1 MKLKLRE
8 AFFGYVALQRIGA
21 EKMPI
26 KLSYQIT
33 RNMRIL
39 EADARGYE
47 SKRTELVKGYNAKNE
62 NGDFYVP
69 EKSMNAFTKKME
81 QLGEVEIEVGVQAI
95 PMDEVTFEIAPNDL
109 ILLAWMFTDENAP
122 KPARK
127 RHK

>member
-26 KLSYQIT
+26 KLAYTLQ
-33 RNMRIL
+33 RNMRML

-47 SKRTELVKGYNAKNE
+47 TKRVELIKGYNAKNE
-62 NGDFYVP
+62 KDEFYVP
-69 EKSMNAFTKKME
+69 ERNVPAFQKKMD
-81 QLGEVEIEVGVQAI
+81 QLGEVEVEVGVQAI
-95 PMDEVTFEIAPNDL
+95 PTEDVTFNIAPNDL
-109 ILLAWMFTDENAP
+109 SLLAWMFTDENAP